1 MKSTPRAKVATIVCG
16 VAALLD
22 MQSGPSAETGRRMTA
37 ALRHRGP
44 DGEGVHLS
52 GPALLAHTRL
62 AIVDL
67 AGGDQP
73 LFSEDRNCVAVVNG
87 EIYNHLDL
95 REELEALG
103 HRFATHSDSEAIVH
117 AYEEWGTGCLQRL
130 NGIFAF
136 VLWDAR
142 RRRLLAARDALG
154 VKPLYWCRHGTRLG
168 LASEV
173 GALVAADVVRPE
185 LDPLALDHYLA
196 WRFVPA
202 PRTLFAGVSKLA
214 PASYL
219 EAGEDGRVHVES
231 YRAAPGQPLGE
242 ATPDELAA
250 RLRAELVTAV
260 TRQTMSD
267 VPYAAFLSGGVDSA
281 AIVAALRQE
290 VEGTPSTFTIG
301 FPGFGEDL
309 DESGVAARTAAELG
323 TDHHVVSMAEVDF
336 PASVGSAVAH
346 LEEPCGSPSAPA
358 LLELSRF
365 TSRSVK
371 VILSGQGADEPLGG
385 YRRAQAAAALGLVDW
400 FPAAAGRGL
409 AAAADL
415 LPRSE
420 RAKRAAGVLST
431 PAGLDRLLRVFEI
444 STPSLRRELLRSQD
458 PAAGLERRSI
468 ASDVLADV
476 HGRDVLD
483 QALYLDTH
491 VFLPD
496 HLLLYGDKMSMAH
509 GLEHRVPFLDVELM
523 RFVERIPARVRMRH
537 LRRKWLYRNS
547 MRGLVPDSVLERPKR
562 AFTTPYDQ
570 WLRTSLADEIERAYA
585 DGAGVTEHVDPAVVR
600 RLVAEHRRGRADH
613 KRLLYCLLELG
624 HWHRTFVEGAG
635 RPASLSAA

>member
-1 MKSTPRAKVATIVCG
+1 MA
-16 VAALLD
+16 
-22 MQSGPSAETGRRMTA
+22 A

-73 LFSEDRNCVAVVNG
+73 LFSEDRSCVAVVNG

-136 VLWDAR
+136 VLWDSPAPAAAGRARPAGGQAALLVPPGHAARAGIRGRGARGGRRRAAGARPDGAGPLPRLALRAGSAHALRGRVQARPGLIPRGGRGRPCRVWRATAR
-142 RRRLLAARDALG
+142 R
-154 VKPLYWCRHGTRLG
+154 
-168 LASEV
+168 
-173 GALVAADVVRPE
+173 
-185 LDPLALDHYLA
+185 
-196 WRFVPA
+196 
-202 PRTLFAGVSKLA
+202 
-214 PASYL
+214 PASRSR
-219 EAGEDGRVHVES
+219 D
-231 YRAAPGQPLGE
+231 

-281 AIVAALRQE
+281 AIVAALRQG

-323 TDHHVVSMAEVDF
+323 TDHHVDEHGRGGL
-336 PASVGSAVAH
+336 PGQRGRRRGSSGGAVRQR
-346 LEEPCGSPSAPA
+346 LRPA
-358 LLELSRF
+358 LLQLSRF

-371 VILSGQGADEPLGG
+371 VVLSGQGADEPLGG

-420 RAKRAAGVLST
+420 RAKRAAGVLAT

-444 STPSLRRELLRSQD
+444 STPSLRRELLRAQD

-468 ASDVLADV
+468 ASGVLADV
-476 HGRDVLD
+476 PGRDVLD

-537 LRRKWLYRNS
+537 APRKWLYRKS
-547 MRGLVPDSVLERPKR
+547 MRGLVPESVLARPKR
-562 AFTTPYDQ
+562 PFTTPYDQ
-570 WLRTSLADEIERAYA
+570 WLRTSLGGRDRARL
-585 DGAGVTEHVDPAVVR
+585 R
-600 RLVAEHRRGRADH
+600 RRRGRDRA
-613 KRLLYCLLELG
+613 RG
-624 HWHRTFVEGAG
+624 SRAWSGGSWRSTGAVARTTSGCSTACSSSATGTARSSRGPAG
-635 RPASLSAA
+635 PPR